1 MMMADQD
8 YRDTLGRSGRDHVV
22 KNYSFEVFEK
32 AWVDLMTQIH
42 EEEGSWETRKHTN
55 YRLLEVA

>member
-1 MMMADQD
+1 MGKA
-8 YRDTLGRSGRDHVV
+8 GREHVV
-22 KNYSFEVFEK
+22 KNYNFKTFAES
-32 AWVDLMTQIH
+32 WVNLMLQIH